1 MHQQKSLKNLL
12 YIILAILAAVA
23 VTLITLQ
30 LGFEVDTYYAW
41 MVLIFVTAVA
51 VCADYLKMLHN
62 DSEIKLAERSANKA
76 ILLLNKVKF
85 KYVNITNAIDYAC
98 EKYHVRRAS
107 ELNQLWQ
114 YYMDAVRERE
124 KYRLKHSKQ
133 APVNAGVIDVVDL
146 LSTGAE
152 LVWNL
157 IKR

>member
-1 MHQQKSLKNLL
+1 MD
-12 YIILAILAAVA
+12 
-23 VTLITLQ
+23 
-30 LGFEVDTYYAW
+30 GTY
-41 MVLIFVTAVA
+41 FVTAVA

-124 KYRLKHSKQ
+124 NI
-133 APVNAGVIDVVDL
+133 NAQMRILNTLMADWCGH
-146 LSTGAE
+146 
-152 LVWNL
+152 
-157 IKR
+157 